1 MTFAKKIRNL
11 VRVDDRLIHGQV
23 SVGWAPGIGPKYIII
38 ADDEISLS
46 DEDKELYLLGVPFE
60 YEGMVL
66 SVKDAAGFLT
76 DHRDESFIVVIR
88 NLQNA
93 LELYRSG
100 YKFEYLNLGGLHLS
114 EGKEEINHY
123 IFMDKND
130 IDCLKRIEQEG
141 IKIFVQDLPANTSY
155 GIECIYKKWNKIRE
169 K

>member
-1 MTFAKKIRNL
+1 MTFLKKLKNL

-46 DEDKELYLLGVPFE
+46 EEDKELYLLGVPFE
-60 YEGMVL
+60 YEGKVF
-66 SVKDAAGFLT
+66 SVKDAADFLNV
-76 DHRDESFIVVIR
+76 HGNESFIVVIR

-93 LELYRSG
+93 LDLYRSG
-100 YKFEYLNLGGLHLS
+100 YKFEYLNIGGLHLS

-123 IFMDKND
+123 VFMNEKDVT
-130 IDCLKRIEQEG
+130 CLKKIEDEG
-141 IKIFVQDLPANTSY
+141 IKVFIQDLPPNTRY
-155 GIECIYKKWNKIRE
+155 GTECIYKKWKKIRE